1 MTESATF
8 VPACAHAKIREMY
21 VCRACSVR
29 RRLHRCDSGARPRR
43 PSQPAPRAFAA
54 LAALL
59 ALGCGGSETDNEL
72 EVSASDDG
80 VEYRA
85 EWSYESFEV
94 DVELTLVTL
103 EGASSCSSHGSLVIN
118 DVVSAAAD
126 YRLAPTDC
134 TLLRL
139 TGGGDIVLGE
149 QATDHDWTGE
159 ALRVDTD
166 RELVQLGPVT
176 LADPQTGEARALRFT
191 IAAPPCPDDH
201 ACDCGALKRLGG
213 TEEPLLDLGRRCD

>member
-1 MTESATF
+1 
-8 VPACAHAKIREMY
+8 MY

-43 PSQPAPRAFAA
+43 AWQSARQAFAA

-59 ALGCGGSETDNEL
+59 AGLGCGGSETDNDL
-72 EVSASDDG
+72 EVSANDDG

-85 EWSYESFEV
+85 EWTYASFEV
-94 DVELTLVTL
+94 DVELTLVTV
-103 EGASSCSSHGSLVIN
+103 ETTSSCSSQGSLVIN
-118 DVVSAAAD
+118 DVVSAEAD

-134 TLLRL
+134 TVLRL
-139 TGGGDIVLGE
+139 TSGGDIVLDE
-149 QATDHDWTGE
+149 QATDHDWTRE

-166 RELVQLGPVT
+166 RELIQLGPVT